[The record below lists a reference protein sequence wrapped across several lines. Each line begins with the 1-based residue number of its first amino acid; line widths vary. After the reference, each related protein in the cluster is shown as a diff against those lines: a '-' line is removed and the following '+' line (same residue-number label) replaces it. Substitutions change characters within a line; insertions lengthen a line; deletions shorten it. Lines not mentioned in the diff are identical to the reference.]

1 MWSIFFLKVTLSF
14 SAVHGWLSISK
25 GVNLAMDKSKHKSKT
40 MAVNTVE
47 DLKFK
52 KERKV
57 FMVLRFGSHSE

>member
-1 MWSIFFLKVTLSF
+1 MSF

-40 MAVNTVE
+40 TTAIDTVE

-52 KERKV
+52 KEWKV
-57 FMVLRFGSHSE
+57 FMVLIFGSHSE